1 MTCSRGWHIING
13 YVIPPCADDTT
24 QEELTRLEHAGRRI
38 RRWTIPSE
46 RSRARLLFSALVEA
60 CIWKGLVCI
69 SPHDLYVSLGDTYV
83 FPRDVRLP
91 VSTLSFQSL
100 AFILSLVHPPG
111 DAVGGPISAWAPA
124 VFLRRY
130 AGPWPRL
137 AWTRW
142 VFFGGPWIQLH
153 YHMRVFTAKLEHS
166 LPDRA
171 AEGVLCHRETERVEV
186 FGSGRAF
193 TLVEKRYSV
202 AITSCRGSGSECPW
216 YTAVGVTDSDVFDA
230 MAHRLN
236 RGAWK
241 ALNIHACGEYTGIA
255 VFQVSICRLVEC
267 WHKEWAR
274 VLFYIDDIL
283 KVQVSPCQVSFTR
296 AISPIPPIDQRR
308 SRSDKKTKID
318 V

>member
-1 MTCSRGWHIING
+1 MISYFSVLAANGPLSLQEGGLPQNSPRMCLHGSNFDGRQFSSEIRRLIFANSRTTVTCSRGWHIING

-153 YHMRVFTAKLEHS
+153 YHMRVFTAKL
-166 LPDRA
+166 
-171 AEGVLCHRETERVEV
+171 
-186 FGSGRAF
+186 
-193 TLVEKRYSV
+193 
-202 AITSCRGSGSECPW
+202 
-216 YTAVGVTDSDVFDA
+216 
-230 MAHRLN
+230 
-236 RGAWK
+236 
-241 ALNIHACGEYTGIA
+241 
-255 VFQVSICRLVEC
+255 
-267 WHKEWAR
+267 
-274 VLFYIDDIL
+274 
-283 KVQVSPCQVSFTR
+283 
-296 AISPIPPIDQRR
+296 
-308 SRSDKKTKID
+308 
-318 V
+318 